1 MKAKTRI
8 TIILVVITLC
18 VLASLGFARFSF
30 GAILPFMRVG
40 LDINY
45 QQTGFIASGI
55 FLGYLISSF
64 ISGYFVVKFQAKR
77 VVIFSLILVALS
89 MIFISFTNH
98 YALAIV
104 GSVLMGL
111 GSGGANIPALGLI
124 PRWFAPS
131 RRGMAMGIANSGSGF
146 GILFSGLIVPILI
159 SLHPEEGWRYSWWIL
174 ALFISFI
181 IVAIIIFLKN
191 DPSEVGLKQVGYV
204 PTDTKK
210 SKPKENKEVN
220 TSSVYKNKSV
230 WLIGLC
236 YMGWGFS
243 YLIYST
249 FLVDY
254 LMTDV
259 GFKKELAG
267 LYFSIGGLVSIFSGF
282 IWGAISD
289 RFGRLATLAAVY
301 LYQAV
306 ILIVITV
313 TTNNILLLFGVICY
327 GLSLWAVPTITTVG
341 VSEVVNSKVVPIA
354 MGFVTLFFGVGQ
366 FISPIITGALIDAAN
381 NYTSALFLSAS
392 IVFIACLLSFVSHM
406 NYKRSKLAVNHS
418 EI

>member
-1 MKAKTRI
+1 MKPKTRI
-8 TIILVVITLC
+8 TIILIVITLC
-18 VLASLGFARFSF
+18 VLGSLGFARFSF

-45 QQTGFIASGI
+45 QQMGFIASGI

-64 ISGYFVVKFQAKR
+64 ISGYFVVRFQAKR

-89 MIFISFTNH
+89 MVFISVSNH
-98 YALAIV
+98 YFLAIL
-104 GSVLMGL
+104 GSILMGI

-174 ALFISFI
+174 ASFI
-181 IVAIIIFLKN
+181 VVIIVIVALFLKN
-191 DPSEVGLKQVGYV
+191 DPSEVGMSPVGQVSSGKNNNH
-204 PTDTKK
+204 DTHNHNEI
-210 SKPKENKEVN
+210 S
-220 TSSVYKNKSV
+220 TSSVYLNKRV
-230 WLIGLC
+230 WAIGLS

-259 GFKKELAG
+259 GMKKELAG
-267 LYFSIGGLVSIFSGF
+267 IYFSIGGLVSIFSGF
-282 IWGAISD
+282 LWGAISD
-289 RFGRLATLAAVY
+289 RFGRLITLSFVY
-301 LYQAV
+301 LYQAILLV
-306 ILIVITV
+306 IITV
-313 TTNNILLLFGVICY
+313 TSNAVFLFIAVVLY
-327 GLSLWAVPTITTVG
+327 GLSLWASPTITNVS
-341 VSEVVNSKVVPIA
+341 VSEVVNPKVVPIA
-354 MGFVTLFFGVGQ
+354 MGFVTLFFGIGQ
-366 FISPIITGALIDAAN
+366 FISPMITGALIDSAK

-392 IVFIACLLSFVSHM
+392 VVFIASIINYLSHITYKQPQVS
-406 NYKRSKLAVNHS
+406 KVEK
-418 EI
+418 